1 MPPGIDDR
9 HLTPQEIAERY
20 LSPDKKSPVSWLFK
34 GGIACTVLCIVA
46 FALMKSLGLIMLL
59 LGMVLAML
67 AFTALLVA
75 LIVQMMTGPS
85 KRELA
90 RDRATLMSGRYRD
103 IQVQDRRVTIN
114 GVTVGQGVY
123 IVLHVLEGKNVELWV
138 TDGGDIDRI
147 VMILT
152 ANMLQSRQGG
162 VAG

>member
-1 MPPGIDDR
+1 MNPKPDDR

-20 LSPDKKSPVSWLFK
+20 LSPDKKSPVAWLFK
-34 GGIACTVLCIVA
+34 GGLVCLVGCIAC
-46 FALMKSLGLIMLL
+46 FALMKFSIGLLILGTI
-59 LGMVLAML
+59 LAML
-67 AFTALLVA
+67 AFTGLLIA

-90 RDRATLMSGRYRD
+90 KDRATLMSGRYRN
-103 IQVQDRRVTIN
+103 IQVEDRRVHIN

-138 TDGGDIDRI
+138 TDGADVDRI

-152 ANMLQSRQGG
+152 ANMLQATGS
-162 VAG
+162 